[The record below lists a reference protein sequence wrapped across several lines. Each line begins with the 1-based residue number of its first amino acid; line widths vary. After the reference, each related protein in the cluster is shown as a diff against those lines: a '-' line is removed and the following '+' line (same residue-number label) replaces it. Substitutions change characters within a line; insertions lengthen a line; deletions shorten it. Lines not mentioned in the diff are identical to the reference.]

1 MGFSS
6 PTYEGREGDDSQ
18 VCVTLSGETEMNF
31 TVTLSVNDSS
41 TAKGNYAAI
50 NLRVNV
56 IMLLLYTPQK
66 ELTTMHNSQQK
77 LTTPQWIVCVT

>member
-6 PTYEGREGDDSQ
+6 PTYEGREGDGSQ

-50 NLRVNV
+50 K
-56 IMLLLYTPQK
+56 PG
-66 ELTTMHNSQQK
+66 
-77 LTTPQWIVCVT
+77 